1 MSGRGLGGEDP
12 FSRRAAAG
20 AAFIPK
26 TKPAADDEDSS
37 PNQRDDITS
46 INASGVASIDEETPV
61 TSTVVQESA
70 PSPPPPR
77 EPEGRTQMNARVR
90 VDRMRALKKYQ
101 HQHRTT
107 FQAVVDQMV
116 DEYLQRRGLLPPDRT

>member
-26 TKPAADDEDSS
+26 TKPAADGEEDG
-37 PNQRDDITS
+37 PNQRKEY
-46 INASGVASIDEETPV
+46 ASIDDSIVASLDETAV
-61 TSTVVQESA
+61 ASTVMQESA
-70 PSPPPPR
+70 PSPPPSR

-101 HQHRTT
+101 HQHQAT
-107 FQAVVDQMV
+107 FQAVIDQMV

>member
-1 MSGRGLGGEDP
+1 MSNRGLGGEDP

-26 TKPAADDEDSS
+26 AKPPADDEDDGPGHDNS
-37 PNQRDDITS
+37 T
-46 INASGVASIDEETPV
+46 NASNQDSISAIVDKEASVASTAVGE
-61 TSTVVQESA
+61 ST
-70 PSPPPPR
+70 PPPPPSR

-101 HQHRTT
+101 HQHRAT

-116 DEYLQRRGLLPPDRT
+116 DEYLQRRGLLPPD